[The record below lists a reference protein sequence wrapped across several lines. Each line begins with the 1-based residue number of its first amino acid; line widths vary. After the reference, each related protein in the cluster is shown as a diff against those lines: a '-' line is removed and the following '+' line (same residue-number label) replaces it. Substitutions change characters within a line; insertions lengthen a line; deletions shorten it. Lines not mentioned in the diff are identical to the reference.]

1 MDVLIFGAGSIGNHL
16 ANASR
21 NLDWDVTIFDIDQ
34 KALKRTKEEIYPG
47 RYGRW
52 DESIR
57 LIDNLEEL
65 IISPDIIIVGTPP
78 DSHINLAL
86 KALDYQPKAILIEK
100 PLCTPSKEGL
110 EEFIKKSHISKTK
123 LFVGYNHV
131 VGKASNKVAELVKKK
146 NFGEIIT
153 IDVEFREHWGG
164 IFSAHNWLKGPSD
177 SYLGFYE
184 KGGGATGEH
193 SHAIN
198 LWQHFAKLTDFGE
211 VNEISATMQFEEEDG
226 CKYDKIAAI
235 NLISNKKLIGRVIQ
249 DVVTKPA
256 RKWARIQFAKGF
268 IEWECQSNIN
278 DSVVYQDSTMNEPIT
293 INFPKSRPD
302 DFIAELIHINE
313 YIEDKILDNSPI
325 SLKRGYDTMS
335 ITSAA
340 YHSGITKYPVK
351 LPL

>member
-21 NLDWDVTIFDIDQ
+21 NLEWNVTIFDIDP
-34 KALKRTKEEIYPG
+34 KALKRTKQEIYPG
-47 RYGRW
+47 RYLKW
-52 DESIR
+52 DNSIK

-65 IISPDIIIVGTPP
+65 KISPDLIIIGTPP
-78 DSHINLAL
+78 DSHISLAL

-100 PLCTPSKEGL
+100 PLCPPSKEGL
-110 EEFIKKSHISKTK
+110 EVLIDKSHISETK
-123 LFVGYNHV
+123 FFVGYNHV
-131 VGKASNKVAELVKKK
+131 LGKASKTVDELIKKK

-198 LWQHFAKLTDFGE
+198 LWQYFAKLTNFGE
-211 VNEISATMQFEEEDG
+211 VNEVIATMQFNENDG
-226 CKYDKIAAI
+226 CKYDEIAAI

-249 DVVTKPA
+249 DVVTKPS
-256 RKWARIQFAKGF
+256 RKWARIQFTKGF
-268 IEWECQSNIN
+268 IEWECKSNIN
-278 DSVVYQDSTMNEPIT
+278 DSVLYQDSTMNTPIT
-293 INFPKSRPD
+293 LNFPKSRPD
-302 DFIAELIHINE
+302 DFIAELIHIKE
-313 YIEDKILDNSPI
+313 SIEGKISDNSPI

-335 ITSAA
+335 IISAA
-340 YHSGITKYPVK
+340 YQSGITKYPVK